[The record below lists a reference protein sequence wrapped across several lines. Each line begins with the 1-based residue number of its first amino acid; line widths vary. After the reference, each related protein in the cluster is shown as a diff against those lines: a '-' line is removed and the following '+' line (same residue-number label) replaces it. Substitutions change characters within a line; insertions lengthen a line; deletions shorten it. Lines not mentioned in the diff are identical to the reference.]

1 MSLLMLQNKK
11 QKESYSGKH
20 KCHTIKEQ
28 LIINGMTGQIICV
41 HKAKGRVHDIE
52 LFRQSKVRLNRFILV
67 IGDKGYQGI
76 CNLHENS
83 LIPYK
88 KPRGGQLTLEQK
100 DFNRTL
106 SEFRI
111 LIEHINRHIKRF
123 KVVTVTNNANII
135 NVSL

>member
-1 MSLLMLQNKK
+1 
-11 QKESYSGKH
+11 
-20 KCHTIKEQ
+20 
-28 LIINGMTGQIICV
+28 MTGQIICV

-111 LIEHINRHIKRF
+111 LIEHINRRIKRF
-123 KVVTVTNNANII
+123 KMFQGRYRNKQRKHHKRI
-135 NVSL
+135 SLICGLHNFEIAFT